1 MACWSGTCGPC
12 GCVCGIPKVAVAEL
26 VPKNPV
32 EGAVEAPKKLLP
44 PVEDAGVWEL
54 NEKPPEGAGVWVLN
68 ENPPVVGVA
77 VPAAPAV
84 EVDPKAK
91 EGAGVEEAKVE
102 AGFVFVAAVDPK
114 GKDGVEAE
122 KGAGAGV
129 VVAALPTALAGAVD
143 ENVVV

>member
-44 PVEDAGVWEL
+44 PVEDAGVW
-54 NEKPPEGAGVWVLN
+54 VLN

-91 EGAGVEEAKVE
+91 EGAGAEEAKAE
-102 AGFVFVAAVDPK
+102 TGFVFVAAVDPK

-122 KGAGAGV
+122 ERAGAGV